1 MVVLKKTTLYLLL
14 HIVFP
19 TVVLQCHNKYLKS
32 KMSLDEICG
41 ELKNKRKNYSKNQTC
56 QLQKFKIG
64 RLWFST
70 LWKLGDFNQNREIL

>member
-1 MVVLKKTTLYLLL
+1 MK
-14 HIVFP
+14 HFIRI
-19 TVVLQCHNKYLKS
+19 TVVNRIDIL
-32 KMSLDEICG
+32 
-41 ELKNKRKNYSKNQTC
+41 QTC